1 VLTLRGSNAG
11 TSSGLAVGAS
21 ERWCTHA
28 SIDLKA
34 DVPAVEAAAS
44 VHGRIVGATAEE
56 ISAAIATIG
65 RVLDHPILR
74 RAASVGT
81 GSLRRETPV
90 MLTLEDGGLVE
101 GLIDLAFRDDTSE
114 FAGWTV
120 VDFKT
125 DREFEET
132 SDRYIAQVRIYSKAV
147 STATSAPARGVL
159 LVV

>member
-1 VLTLRGSNAG
+1 MQLQ
-11 TSSGLAVGAS
+11 
-21 ERWCTHA
+21 
-28 SIDLKA
+28 
-34 DVPAVEAAAS
+34 AAAS

-65 RVLDHPILR
+65 RVLEHPILR
-74 RAASVGT
+74 RAASAGN
-81 GSLRRETPV
+81 GGLRRETPV

-101 GLIDLAFRDDTSE
+101 GVIDLAFRDDTPE

-132 SDRYIAQVRIYSKAV
+132 SDRYIAQVRVYSKR
-147 STATSAPARGVL
+147 SAQRRTRPRAASCWSSE
-159 LVV
+159 